1 MPLNGPLSIIKLN
14 CDISNIYGGIMDSA
28 FEERRPRERG
38 LHELAI
44 KGEQVLEVITEEPS
58 ERVGFILDIL
68 IDEIKFGDNQL
79 DSLKKKAYELA
90 ELDSERLE
98 RKAKKAY
105 WRRRIRFEEEK
116 GLNWRLLIERTLQIV
131 GVGAIV
137 YFVFTGDILGL

>member
-1 MPLNGPLSIIKLN
+1 
-14 CDISNIYGGIMDSA
+14 MDSA
-28 FEERRPRERG
+28 FEERRLRERG

-44 KGEQVLEVITEEPS
+44 NGEQVLEVINEEPS

-98 RKAKKAY
+98 RKAKKAF
-105 WRRRIRFEEEK
+105 WRRIIRLEDEK
-116 GLNWRLLIERTLQIV
+116 GPNWRLLIERTLQIV
-131 GVGAIV
+131 GVVAIV
-137 YFVFTGDILGL
+137 YFVYTGEILGL

>member
-1 MPLNGPLSIIKLN
+1 
-14 CDISNIYGGIMDSA
+14 MDLD
-28 FEERRPRERG
+28 FEERRLRERG

-44 KGEQVLEVITEEPS
+44 NGEQVLEVINEEPS

-68 IDEIKFGDNQL
+68 IDEIKYDNQL

-98 RKAKKAY
+98 RKAKKAF

-116 GLNWRLLIERTLQIV
+116 GPNWRLLIERTLQIV
-131 GVGAIV
+131 GVVAIV
-137 YFVFTGDILGL
+137 YFVYTGEILGL

>member
-1 MPLNGPLSIIKLN
+1 
-14 CDISNIYGGIMDSA
+14 MDLD
-28 FEERRPRERG
+28 FEERRLRERG

-44 KGEQVLEVITEEPS
+44 NGEQVLEVINEEPS

-68 IDEIKFGDNQL
+68 IDEITYGRNQL
-79 DSLKKKAYELA
+79 DSLKKEAYELA

-98 RKAKKAY
+98 RKAKKAF
-105 WRRRIRFEEEK
+105 WRRKIRYEENK
-116 GLNWRLLIERTLQIV
+116 GPNWRLLIERTLQIV